1 MLLLNILETIKEMVF
16 APDTATDKWMPNVW
30 GIAFAWFSFALYAI
44 SLTFTTLYCL
54 MQFQLFWFYRKFRR
68 ANPIDPPP
76 IRPMAEKDFPF
87 VTVQLPMYNEMYV
100 VEKLL
105 DSIILFDYPKDRY
118 EIHVI
123 DDSNDATVQI
133 AQAKINE
140 LKKEGFN
147 IDYIRRPHRQGFK
160 AGALSDATPLAKG
173 EFLAIFDADFE
184 PRPEF
189 LRKAIPYFQ
198 DPKVGIV
205 QTRWEHINEDYSLIT
220 KLQALPLN
228 VHFTIE
234 QQGRSA
240 GNLLLQFNGTAGIWR
255 KQTIDDAG
263 GWESD
268 TLTEDLDL
276 SIRAQLAGY
285 KIVFLEQLGSP
296 AELPAEMNAFKAQ
309 QHRWMKGGAESARKL
324 LPTVWGSEKL
334 SLWQKIQ
341 STSHLLSSSL
351 FLFVL
356 ILGLSSVPV
365 MHTLWYIG
373 VKQTV
378 FAGFL
383 AGFFAMI
390 FIYITANVQ
399 ADISGRPKI
408 QLFFRFLALYP
419 LFLALSLGMALHNS
433 RAVIEGWLGKKSEF
447 VRTPKFNI
455 KKAGDAIKQGS
466 YIKTKMNWITVFEGI
481 LCLYFILAIIDGL
494 VFQNFGFMLFHAMLA
509 FGYGTI
515 FFYSIKHARMS

>member
-1 MLLLNILETIKEMVF
+1 MSFLSNFETARDTVF
-16 APDTATDKWMPNVW
+16 TTVQYHPST
-30 GIAFAWFSFALYAI
+30 IELCFAWFFFFAYLI

-54 MQFQLFWFYRKFRR
+54 MQFQLYYYYRKFRG

-76 IRPMAEKDFPF
+76 PSEIAENAWPF

-105 DSIILFDYPKDRY
+105 DSITKFDYPKDRW

-123 DDSNDATVQI
+123 DDSTDDTIQI
-133 AQAKINE
+133 AQAKIAE
-140 LKKEGFN
+140 YKAKGFN
-147 IDYIRRPHRQGFK
+147 IEYIRRKHRQGYK
-160 AGALSDATPLAKG
+160 AGALQDATPLAKG

-189 LRKAIPYFQ
+189 LRRAIPYFQ
-198 DPKVGIV
+198 DPKVGVV

-228 VHFTIE
+228 VHFTVE

-240 GNLLLQFNGTAGIWR
+240 GNFLLQFNGTAGIWR

-276 SIRAQLAGY
+276 SIRAQLVGY
-285 KIVFLEQLGSP
+285 NIVFLEQLGSP

-324 LPTVWGSEKL
+324 LPTIWGSQKL
-334 SLWQKIQ
+334 SLWQKVQ

-356 ILGLSSVPV
+356 VLGITSLPV
-365 MHTLWYIG
+365 MHTLHWIG
-373 VKQTV
+373 IGKGV
-378 FAGFL
+378 FTAFLVGFL
-383 AGFFAMI
+383 SMI
-390 FIYITANVQ
+390 VIYTTANVR
-399 ADISGRPKI
+399 ADISGRPKW
-408 QLFFRFLALYP
+408 QLFWRFLRLYP
-419 LFLALSLGMALHNS
+419 LFLSMSLGMALHNA
-433 RAVIEGWLGKKSEF
+433 RAVIEGWRGRKSEF

-455 KKAGDAIKQGS
+455 KGSGDAIKKGTYVKS
-466 YIKTKMNWITVFEGI
+466 KITWPTIFEGI
-481 LCLYFILAIIDGL
+481 LCLYFILAL
-494 VFQNFGFMLFHAMLA
+494 VLGVGYQNYEFLLFHLMLA
-509 FGYGTI
+509 FGYGAV
-515 FFYSIKHARMS
+515 FFYSIKHARMKN